1 MFWLSYTMWLA
12 ILLVRHFKHISINL
26 IVAFWCVIILKNLF
40 LLSNRSFNIPPSLD
54 VSLPTRSHHWFSIS
68 MRSRLL
74 RILNASRARSS
85 YRRASRRKP
94 GYLSSPRAG
103 LWLQLPWHLS
113 ICPFVLGVL
122 SQYFA
127 ECEVSQ
133 RPLAHSCRNV
143 YTWLCCSPLN
153 WITPVYSSYA
163 TVISHTQTFILFFFD
178 KWKLFHSSHE
188 WKTVS
193 VLSPCLRTDQCF
205 MKLLTRI

>member
-1 MFWLSYTMWLA
+1 M
-12 ILLVRHFKHISINL
+12 RHFKHISINL
-26 IVAFWCVIILKNLF
+26 IVAFWCVITLKNLF
-40 LLSNRSFNIPPSLD
+40 LLSNRSFNIPPPSMFLFPP
-54 VSLPTRSHHWFSIS
+54 LATTEFSIP

-74 RILNASRARSS
+74 RILNASRARCS

-94 GYLSSPRAG
+94 GYLSSPRVG

-122 SQYFA
+122 SLYFA

-163 TVISHTQTFILFFFD
+163 TVISHTQTFILFFFWQVETIPLITWMENSFCSESLLENWPMFYEVAD
-178 KWKLFHSSHE
+178 KNIGTGCAAKNKE
-188 WKTVS
+188 
-193 VLSPCLRTDQCF
+193 
-205 MKLLTRI
+205 MI